1 MGICICCCCNKQ
13 KTECLETTLIVFQS
27 IEIVFLILGLI
38 LIEWDIAS
46 KTALLINILI
56 LLFLLFNLSAV
67 ILFKVFREYEKIYNK
82 YKKLCTVF
90 AYVSMFLSIICFFF
104 AIISESVI
112 SEKIYQYDHP
122 CLYQLSN
129 ETLVQERKL
138 AEHNETLIQSYCE
151 NNLTD
156 VYSFFWYNKRSAH
169 KDIIM
174 SYICSSIIE
183 VFSLL
188 SAFFYY
194 NDMKRIKYCIKGKM
208 NEESGLIKYGKLG
221 TYQGKIGDKKEKKPP
236 KVKEKSQKEK
246 GSNVLNVNKNN
257 YISESNSIILDSNK
271 KKKKDDTEHEK
282 VAMNDLEEL
291 SNISGKNPSTK
302 ENKQLDEMSNDLQ
315 VFY

>member
-1 MGICICCCCNKQ
+1 M
-13 KTECLETTLIVFQS
+13 FQC
-27 IEIVFLILGLI
+27 FYQL
-38 LIEWDIAS
+38 
-46 KTALLINILI
+46 
-56 LLFLLFNLSAV
+56 
-67 ILFKVFREYEKIYNK
+67 
-82 YKKLCTVF
+82 
-90 AYVSMFLSIICFFF
+90 YVFFF
-104 AIISESVI
+104 AIISETVI

-221 TYQGKIGDKKEKKPP
+221 TYQGKIVDKKEKKPP